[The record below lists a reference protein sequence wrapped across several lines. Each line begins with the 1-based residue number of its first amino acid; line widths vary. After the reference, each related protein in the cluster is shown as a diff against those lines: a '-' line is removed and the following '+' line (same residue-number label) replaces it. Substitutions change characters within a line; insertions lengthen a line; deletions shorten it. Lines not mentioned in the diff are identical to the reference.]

1 MIQSIRLSSVLLI
14 SNIVNVAFGAAFA
27 HVARDGSTPS
37 LSYDPNTTS
46 YCTWWVDLTTTVSC
60 TSLLSDNLIT
70 LDTFRRWPSSTTS
83 TPATTTTKVP
93 NGIETPTPTQPNI
106 VDNCDEFYYVKTGDS
121 CANIASSHGITLA
134 QFLQWNPNAGSTCGG
149 LWADAYACVS
159 VLGTGPSPTS
169 TQPGNGVATPTPTQ
183 DGMVS
188 NCNKFHFVDNGQ
200 TCATIAALYS
210 ISVAQFVQWNPAAKS
225 DCSGLWGSTYA
236 CVGVIGTTP
245 TPSVTTTTSVGNGI
259 ATPTPTQPSMVNNC
273 DSFYYVASGDNCAS
287 IASKSGISL
296 AQFVEW
302 NPSVGSSCTGL
313 WLDASYIVLLYG
325 SGYSWVTERDR
336 LLLFV
341 EIVVPMMVLIIV
353 AWLALYLRSR
363 KARRNEEERQQQ
375 QEQELIDLEK
385 GPEASH

>member
-14 SNIVNVAFGAAFA
+14 SNIVNIAFGAAFA
-27 HVARDGSTPS
+27 HVARDGLTPS

-70 LDTFRRWPSSTTS
+70 LDTFRRWNPSITAGCGNLLVGHSYCVEAFFEPITTTTTITSKPSSTTS

-188 NCNKFHFVDNGQ
+188 NCNKFHFVYNGQ

-273 DSFYYVASGDNCAS
+273 DSFYYVASGDYCAS

-313 WLDASYIVLLYG
+313 WLDAYVCIS
-325 SGYSWVTERDR
+325 
-336 LLLFV
+336 
-341 EIVVPMMVLIIV
+341 IIGHTPTSKSPGTV
-353 AWLALYLRSR
+353 
-363 KARRNEEERQQQ
+363 
-375 QEQELIDLEK
+375 
-385 GPEASH
+385 